1 MDNSRR
7 VASLKAATVKTG
19 QEGSLPGKQRGHLVY
34 VADELAR
41 ARQALAELVGE
52 QTTEALLG
60 EIFSSFCVGK

>member
-19 QEGSLPGKQRGHLVY
+19 QEWLLPGKQRGHSVY
-34 VADELAR
+34 VAEDLAW

-52 QTTEALLG
+52 QTTVALLG
-60 EIFSSFCVGK
+60 EIFSNFCVGK